1 MLNFY
6 FVDFELTLSK
16 NKISANF
23 SVFSDISENTL
34 IFKN

>member
-1 MLNFY
+1 LNLS

-16 NKISANF
+16 TKISANF

-34 IFKN
+34 ILKN